1 MSIVANTNLLLDLNS
16 ILVSA
21 KKRVIIKELLN
32 IFFIKIQCN
41 FGNQILTN
49 ILISSNS
56 WHVCLW
62 HYTSLSFREAAS

>member
-32 IFFIKIQCN
+32 IFFIKSN
-41 FGNQILTN
+41 VILE
-49 ILISSNS
+49 IK
-56 WHVCLW
+56 
-62 HYTSLSFREAAS
+62 F